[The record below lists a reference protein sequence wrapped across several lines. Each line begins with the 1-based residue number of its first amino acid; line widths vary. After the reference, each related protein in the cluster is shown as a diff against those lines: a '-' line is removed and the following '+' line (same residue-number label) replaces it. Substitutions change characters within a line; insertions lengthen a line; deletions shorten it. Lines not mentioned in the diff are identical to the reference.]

1 MTDETELAPEPG
13 ILVESLRDIGYSFNS
28 ALADIM
34 DNSITACASRISVFA
49 LPVADSFK
57 VAIIDDVISTGSS
70 IEAIEKLVKESGGE
84 VIARAAVLA
93 EGDAADRTDII
104 YLEKI
109 PLFFHNKK

>member
-1 MTDETELAPEPG
+1 MAVHIP
-13 ILVESLRDIGYSFNS
+13 RDFLIFLNG
-28 ALADIM
+28 
-34 DNSITACASRISVFA
+34 
-49 LPVADSFK
+49 
-57 VAIIDDVISTGSS
+57 S

>member
-1 MTDETELAPEPG
+1 MQKLYLG
-13 ILVESLRDIGYSFNS
+13 RDD
-28 ALADIM
+28 ADLIRGK
-34 DNSITACASRISVFA
+34 RIV
-49 LPVADSFK
+49 LM
-57 VAIIDDVISTGSS
+57 DDVISTGSS

>member
-1 MTDETELAPEPG
+1 MQVFYDK
-13 ILVESLRDIGYSFNS
+13 D
-28 ALADIM
+28 ADL
-34 DNSITACASRISVFA
+34 SIIKGK
-49 LPVADSFK
+49 K

>member
-1 MTDETELAPEPG
+1 MKRALRRIAHEIIENNG
-13 ILVESLRDIGYSFNS
+13 GVENLKGK
-28 ALADIM
+28 
-34 DNSITACASRISVFA
+34 
-49 LPVADSFK
+49 K

>member
-1 MTDETELAPEPG
+1 MEFKLHAP
-13 ILVESLRDIGYSFNS
+13 
-28 ALADIM
+28 
-34 DNSITACASRISVFA
+34 
-49 LPVADSFK
+49 FK
-57 VAIIDDVISTGSS
+57 PTGDQP
-70 IEAIEKLVKESGGE
+70 EAIEKLVKESGGE